1 MKKETLRTFLNRPD
15 LTDYDKAYTLVHGY
29 KENHFHFIKDCSY
42 LDREI
47 TRVQKDSEGYILTI
61 R

>member
-1 MKKETLRTFLNRPD
+1 MKKETLRTFLNRSN
-15 LTDYDKAYTLVHGY
+15 LTDYDKAYTLVHSY
-29 KENHFHFIKDCSY
+29 KENHFHFIKDYCN

-47 TRVQKDSEGYILTI
+47 TREQRDSEGYILTI